1 MVSRSAPT
9 GFPLPRTRGFHV
21 VIGPTTRRRRIGG
34 WIGLA
39 IALSAMFLLLVSSR
53 IALDRAAFVL
63 EDYEVRIAAEEARYW
78 ELRLQVTEL
87 QSAERIATIAAEMGM
102 VYPDR
107 IFTIEVPGLG
117 GPGPGIED
125 RWIDL
130 KALLSATAEP

>member
-130 KALLSATAEP
+130 KALLSASAVP

>member
-1 MVSRSAPT
+1 
-9 GFPLPRTRGFHV
+9 
-21 VIGPTTRRRRIGG
+21 
-34 WIGLA
+34 
-39 IALSAMFLLLVSSR
+39 MFLLLVSSR

-130 KALLSATAEP
+130 KALLSASAEP